1 MWVCYVCVV
10 IVGVVLVSAVL
21 VSAVCQPVYNIR
33 KSEHHTMVCPLFLLP
48 ASPMSVR
55 PPKDMF
61 LNTQLSKPPPWLDIC
76 LGAVSSPVLSVMFCM
91 NTTVH
96 SRLSV
101 V

>member
-10 IVGVVLVSAVL
+10 IVCVVLM
-21 VSAVCQPVYNIR
+21 SAVCQPVYNIR
-33 KSEHHTMVCPLFLLP
+33 KSEHHTMVCPILLLP

-55 PPKDMF
+55 PPKVMF
-61 LNTQLSKPPPWLDIC
+61 LNTQLSKPLPWLDIC

-91 NTTVH
+91 NAIVH